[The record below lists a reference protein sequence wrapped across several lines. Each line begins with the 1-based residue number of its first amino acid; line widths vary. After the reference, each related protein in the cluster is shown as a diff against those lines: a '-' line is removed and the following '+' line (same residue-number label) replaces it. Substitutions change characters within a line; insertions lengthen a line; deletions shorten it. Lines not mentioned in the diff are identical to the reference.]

1 MVGPSPQSVC
11 RRQGQRR
18 RQQRIDLRIAVNIG
32 LGALQGRQDP
42 GGRHLRLRIDVGDM
56 AREAAHVG
64 QPHAQDAC
72 RSDGNVAQATAS
84 FVVMVV
90 ALRFSMKKTKSASR
104 RA

>member
-42 GGRHLRLRIDVGDM
+42 GGRRRAKQRTSVN
-56 AREAAHVG
+56 RNAH
-64 QPHAQDAC
+64 DAC
-72 RSDGNVAQATAS
+72 RSGGNVAQATAS
-84 FVVMVV
+84 FVVIVV
-90 ALRFSMKKTKSASR
+90 ALRFFMKETKSASR